1 MVQDTFEK
9 ITSNTVALSPI
20 SNPPV
25 EIRSIQAWFVCIGFS
40 LSISLAVSNVLI
52 IIMLLYLSVRHF
64 PAMKEQLQSKT
75 FIILISAAC
84 IFQVIGII
92 HDGWL
97 VTKAARIFLLFSF
110 TLLIGN
116 ILHSLNIRWLPWFLS
131 SLIIGLIIGTVLNQ
145 YFRPEYPLWA
155 TYSMKYANQAA
166 GLALTIGLLSYATQ
180 KNWLFILLLSGSLFY
195 TSMAG
200 ERSDLFSLAAAFI
213 ALLFIRYK
221 HKMLLALPL
230 IVVGVGLITIT
241 VTPNTQMEKIT
252 TEYLKNNARFDI
264 WTHGFLIA
272 QQDAFLGRGEEHSFT
287 AEERTIVTDLNY
299 GGQTY
304 FSNAFPKGLSEAAY
318 EAIRLCY
325 HNQAVQYLVEYGLF
339 GFLIFIMLLIYP
351 FVLAWRRDEYNRTF
365 ATGIIIWSAFAM
377 HCLFETSFDN
387 HTVIIIGLL
396 SGLTQIF
403 PDQSSPG
410 QV

>member
-1 MVQDTFEK
+1 M
-9 ITSNTVALSPI
+9 TSI
-20 SNPPV
+20 
-25 EIRSIQAWFVCIGFS
+25 EIRGIQIWFASLGLS
-40 LSISLAVSNVLI
+40 LSISLAASNILI
-52 IIMLLYLSVRHF
+52 VGMLLYLCAQHLPRV
-64 PAMKEQLQSKT
+64 KEQLKSKT
-75 FIILISAAC
+75 LIILISVAC
-84 IFQVIGII
+84 LFQIIGII
-92 HDGWL
+92 HDGWFI
-97 VTKAARIFLLFSF
+97 TKAAKIFLLFSF
-110 TLLIGN
+110 TLSLGN

-145 YFRPEYPLWA
+145 YFRPEYPLWSSYA
-155 TYSMKYANQAA
+155 MSYANQAA
-166 GLALTIGLLSYATQ
+166 GFALTIGLLSYAT
-180 KNWLFILLLSGSLFY
+180 KKHWLFILLLSGSLFY

-200 ERSDLFSLAAAFI
+200 ERSGLFSLAAAFI

-221 HKMLLALPL
+221 YKMLLALPL

-252 TEYLKNNARFDI
+252 TEYLKNNVRFDI

-272 QQDAFLGRGEEHSFT
+272 QQDAFLGRGEQHSFT

-299 GGQTY
+299 GGQIF
-304 FSNAFPKGLSEAAY
+304 FSNTFPKGLSEAAY
-318 EAIRLCY
+318 EAIRVSY

-339 GFLIFIMLLIYP
+339 GFLIFVILLIYP
-351 FVLAWRRDEYNRTF
+351 IALAWRRDEYNRTF

-387 HTVIIIGLL
+387 HSVIIIGLL

-403 PDQSSPG
+403 SYQSSPG
-410 QV
+410 